1 MIRFFSKHFLGD
13 RVIWAVIFT
22 LFVVSMLVIYS
33 ATGTIAYKFRG
44 GDTSWYVIRHVKFML
59 FGLGI
64 IFFTHKIPY
73 RYFSRLSLLMVVL
86 AIILLLITLV
96 LGRSTNDA
104 TRWLTLPGGISFQTS
119 DFAKVALLMYVARVL
134 AHSQGS
140 KLMLSKAFK
149 EIMVAVVIICGLIVP
164 ENFSTSAMLFATVWV
179 MMYIGR
185 IEPKLLWGSV
195 GILTG
200 LMVIFILLMLVSN
213 KQGRLGTWKNRIEN
227 FITDKDPDASYQSD
241 QAKIAIVTGGLFG
254 KGPGNSDQRNFLPHP
269 YSDFIY
275 AIIIEEYGLFGAA
288 VTICLYLFLF
298 YRTGRIVKTCN
309 TTFPAF
315 LAIGLSLSLVF
326 QALINMAVAVNIFP
340 VTGQPLPFVSMGGT
354 SVLFT
359 CMGFGMLLSVSRGVD
374 PQFAKDNLD

>member
-33 ATGTIAYKFRG
+33 ATGTIAYRFRG

-86 AIILLLITLV
+86 AIILLLITLA

-140 KLMLSKAFK
+140 KVMLAKAFK

-200 LMVIFILLMLVSN
+200 LMVLFILLMLVSN